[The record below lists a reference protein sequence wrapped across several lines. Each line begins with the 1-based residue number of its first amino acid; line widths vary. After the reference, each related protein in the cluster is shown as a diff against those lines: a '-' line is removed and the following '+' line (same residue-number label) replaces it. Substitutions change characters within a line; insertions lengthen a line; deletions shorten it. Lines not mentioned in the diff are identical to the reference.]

1 MAFYNHALQA
11 LQVGRTKFAELGIPF
26 NRPDDYF
33 CESLK
38 SDAHMARVCLYCY
51 YYYYYFIILLKLKFI
66 MMNRLKID

>member
-11 LQVGRTKFAELGIPF
+11 VSIGRQRFAELRIPF

-38 SDAHMARVCLYCY
+38 SDAHMARVCYLSL
-51 YYYYYFIILLKLKFI
+51 FL
-66 MMNRLKID
+66 